1 MHSSYWWQIRVLL
14 ILNQYLWDIYFLG
27 DFYPIFCKS
36 PCTWKKC
43 VFLLLLGIELVSI
56 SHIFLWRFVNWKII
70 YSHGSCKPIVLNEVT
85 LKSISMSNILLHSA
99 ITRTQINNRQ
109 TKMPAIITEIFSK
122 SILPFSFLR
131 LKCLEFGLMFYRFK
145 FIGLILFRILYK
157 TSTIKDAVCVFH
169 YHYSI
174 LEVTNY

>member
-1 MHSSYWWQIRVLL
+1 MTIIRVLL

-27 DFYPIFCKS
+27 DFYLIFCKS

-109 TKMPAIITEIFSK
+109 TKMPAIITDIFSK
-122 SILPFSFLR
+122 SILPFYFLM
-131 LKCLEFGLMFYRFK
+131 LKCLEFGLMFHRFK
-145 FIGLILFRILYK
+145 FIGLIF
-157 TSTIKDAVCVFH
+157 
-169 YHYSI
+169 
-174 LEVTNY
+174 

>member
-1 MHSSYWWQIRVLL
+1 MTIIRVLL
-14 ILNQYLWDIYFLG
+14 ILTQYLWDIYFLG
-27 DFYPIFCKS
+27 DFYPIFCNL

-43 VFLLLLGIELVSI
+43 VFLWLLGIELVSI

-131 LKCLEFGLMFYRFK
+131 LKCLEFGLMFYRFE
-145 FIGLILFRILYK
+145 FIGLIF
-157 TSTIKDAVCVFH
+157 
-169 YHYSI
+169 
-174 LEVTNY
+174 